1 MQTTLN
7 FTSPSP
13 INSDK
18 LTGQNKRLF
27 DYLASGKSIHCM
39 HPDRIALRIGYM
51 NSRISDIVKAG
62 YEIGKRY
69 IKVKGFDGEETTVV
83 EYTLKNY

>member
-1 MQTTLN
+1 MQQTLDFTTH
-7 FTSPSP
+7 SS
-13 INSDK
+13 INAEK
-18 LTGQNKRLF
+18 LTGQNRRLF